1 MNHRRVAAFDFD
13 CTITRRDTMVPFL
26 LRVAGPLATARG
38 IAGAGIGWLT
48 GGRERNARRAKAKR
62 GYLNAVVA
70 GTPIAELEER
80 GRRYAAGLPD
90 LYRPESLERIEW
102 HRSQGHELVLVTAS
116 LRLYAGPAGE
126 ELGFDQ
132 VIAVDLETDAEGRA
146 TGDIVGTNVRGPEKA
161 HRLRQYLGATP
172 DEMWAYGDSDGDV
185 DLLAMADHPTWV
197 GRRAK
202 G

>member
-1 MNHRRVAAFDFD
+1 MSQRRIAAFDFD

-26 LRVAGPLATARG
+26 LRVAGPASTARG
-38 IAGAGIGWLT
+38 IAGAGFGWLT

-62 GYLNAVVA
+62 AYLRAVVA
-70 GTPIAELEER
+70 GTPIEDLEER
-80 GRRYAAGLPD
+80 GLAYAAGLPD
-90 LYRPESLERIEW
+90 LYRPQSLERIEW

-126 ELGFDQ
+126 RLGFDH
-132 VIAVDLETDAEGRA
+132 VIAVDLQTDGHGRA

-161 HRLRQYLGATP
+161 RRLRDHLGEVP
-172 DEMWAYGDSDGDV
+172 EEMWAYGDSDGDHE
-185 DLLAMADHPTWV
+185 LLAMADHPTWV